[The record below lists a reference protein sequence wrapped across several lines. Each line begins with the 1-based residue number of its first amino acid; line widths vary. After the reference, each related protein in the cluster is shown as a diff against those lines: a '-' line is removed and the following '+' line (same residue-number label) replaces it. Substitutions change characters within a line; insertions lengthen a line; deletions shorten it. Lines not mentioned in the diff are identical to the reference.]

1 MKPARSNPLGRPSL
15 SAHGFTLIELLV
27 VIAIIAI
34 LAGMLLPALSKAK
47 EKAMGTQ
54 CLANGKQLQLAWALY
69 HDDNDG
75 RIVRNLGGTSINN
88 TNQSWC
94 TGWVRPGNAAYV
106 AGYETNTDLFMHG
119 LLGRYAVNAK
129 LFKCPSDKF
138 IFPGLT
144 QSYARSVSM
153 NNWMN
158 AGKRPTAT
166 TPFRLYSRITDIS
179 KPTDM
184 HVFVHED
191 VNAIDDGYFAIDM
204 SNTINWS
211 NCNTPAALHNG
222 ATTFGFSDGHAELH
236 KWAKLIRSTTGVV
249 GVTRPNAPGSG
260 TDPDGVWMKAG
271 ASEPE

>member
-1 MKPARSNPLGRPSL
+1 MMSNSL
-15 SAHGFTLIELLV
+15 SRKAGFTLIELLV

-54 CLANGKQLQLAWALY
+54 CLANNKQLMLAWVLY

-94 TGWVRPGNAAYV
+94 TGWIRPGNAAYQP
-106 AGYETNTDLFMHG
+106 GYETNTALFMHG
-119 LLGRYAVNAK
+119 LLGRYAQNPK
-129 LFKCPSDKF
+129 LFKCPSDKY
-138 IFPGLT
+138 IYPGLT
-144 QSYARSVSM
+144 QSYVRSVSM

-158 AGKRPTAT
+158 AGKRPAAT
-166 TPFRLYSRITDIS
+166 TPFRLYSRISNIS
-179 KPTDM
+179 KPSDM

-191 VNAIDDGYFAIDM
+191 VNALDDGYFAIDM

-211 NCNTPAALHNG
+211 NCNLPAALHNG
-222 ATTFGFSDGHAELH
+222 ATTFGFSDGRSEFH
-236 KWAKLIRSTTGVV
+236 KWANLSRSTSGVIGVPRPRGSTTG
-249 GVTRPNAPGSG
+249 
-260 TDPDGVWMKAG
+260 TDVDAVWLKAG